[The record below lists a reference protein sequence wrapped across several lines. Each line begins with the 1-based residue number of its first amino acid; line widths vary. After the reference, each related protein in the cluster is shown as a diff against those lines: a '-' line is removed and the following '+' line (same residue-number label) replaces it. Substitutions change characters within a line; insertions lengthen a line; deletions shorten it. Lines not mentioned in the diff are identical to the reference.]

1 MSGPV
6 VDHRKVAVNAMMY
19 PREKVEED
27 VCVVSMSDK
36 KSPAVAGLFRQYWDL
51 YLIINKN
58 SPHVLIKCGEFLL

>member
-6 VDHRKVAVNAMMY
+6 VDQRKVAVNAMMY

-36 KSPAVAGLFRQYWDL
+36 KSPAGAGLFRQYWDCWL
-51 YLIINKN
+51 RVDYK
-58 SPHVLIKCGEFLL
+58 